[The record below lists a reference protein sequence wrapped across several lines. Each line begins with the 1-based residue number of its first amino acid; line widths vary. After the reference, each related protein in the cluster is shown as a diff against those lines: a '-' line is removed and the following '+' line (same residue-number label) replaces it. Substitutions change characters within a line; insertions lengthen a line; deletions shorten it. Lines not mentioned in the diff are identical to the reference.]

1 MAAVLRPL
9 AVYFFLLV
17 LFRVTGKRSLGQ
29 ITTFDFVLLL
39 VISEAVSNALLASDV
54 SLTGAF
60 LAVTTFLFVDVLLSL
75 AKRRWPRLGRVIEDE
90 PSLLMR
96 DGVPQRERLEK
107 ERVDEDDILE
117 AARRAH
123 GLEKLEKVRAAILE
137 RHGDISIIP
146 RDDEK

>member
-9 AVYFFLLV
+9 LIYFGLLL
-17 LFRVTGKRSLGQ
+17 LFRITGKRSLGQ

-39 VISEAVSNALLASDV
+39 IISEAVSNALLASDV

-75 AKRRWPRLGRVIEDE
+75 AKRRWPRLERFIEDE
-90 PSLLMR
+90 PALLLR
-96 DGVPQRERLEK
+96 DGVKQTERLAK
-107 ERVDEDDILE
+107 ERVDEEDILE
-117 AARRAH
+117 AARRSH

-146 RDDEK
+146 RDEK